1 MKTWTIGAVVWLAL
15 GSWLAAADEVK
26 LAAAWQ
32 GKWQVTAMH
41 SGDVELPEEF
51 VKRISMQVEKA
62 DMTWQ
67 VNDQAIKA
75 RVTFVGTEDKPR
87 PIDIVGVVAR
97 TTADCTKGSTNWA
110 KTRSSSVSI
119 RRPTSSNGR
128 SSLPPRPV
136 RRSWSSSSRKKRNR
150 PEHGR

>member
-51 VKRISMQVEKA
+51 VKRISMQVENA

-87 PIDIVGVVAR
+87 PIDIVGVGGENDGR
-97 TTADCTKGSTNWA
+97 LYEGIYELGEDTLKLCLNTTTNVKQRPIEFAAPAGSTF
-110 KTRSSSVSI
+110 VVI
-119 RRPTSSNGR
+119 EF
-128 SSLPPRPV
+128 
-136 RRSWSSSSRKKRNR
+136 KK
-150 PEHGR
+150 EKK

>member
-51 VKRISMQVEKA
+51 VKRISMQVENA
-62 DMTWQ
+62 NMTWQ

-87 PIDIVGVVAR
+87 PIDIVGVGGENDGR
-97 TTADCTKGSTNWA
+97 LYEGIYELGEDTLKLCLNTTTNVKQRPIEFAAPAGSTF
-110 KTRSSSVSI
+110 VVI
-119 RRPTSSNGR
+119 EF
-128 SSLPPRPV
+128 
-136 RRSWSSSSRKKRNR
+136 KK
-150 PEHGR
+150 EKK